1 MNLNGFDVPRK
12 CGSDP
17 WMKVHEKCE
26 KTHILGIPEC
36 LLPVELESYR

>member
-1 MNLNGFDVPRK
+1 MCLKSRIDLDIK
-12 CGSDP
+12 T
-17 WMKVHEKCE
+17 MEKEE